1 MQGEHKYARRPNG
14 AWTRRSASPYRAD
27 KFRMRRQSCC
37 DALRHAFANL
47 ALKYRFATCISAACR
62 DTFLRTARLW
72 RSSRAARI
80 KYIAVA
86 HERNARLN
94 FTRSLLASTCMHSA
108 SYTRRDAA
116 SATQKCSGAK
126 YNNAASGPAVHKTSR
141 KSGGAL
147 KFTLS
152 QAFKNR
158 PFKISP
164 TRRSQ
169 KSAFKIFS
177 PAQILKSAL

>member
-1 MQGEHKYARRPNG
+1 MH
-14 AWTRRSASPYRAD
+14 SV
-27 KFRMRRQSCC
+27 F
-37 DALRHAFANL
+37 
-47 ALKYRFATCISAACR
+47 I
-62 DTFLRTARLW
+62 
-72 RSSRAARI
+72 RAAAPHPRR
-80 KYIAVA
+80 KNEAV
-86 HERNARLN
+86 RAR
-94 FTRSLLASTCMHSA
+94 
-108 SYTRRDAA
+108 
-116 SATQKCSGAK
+116 GAK
-126 YNNAASGPAVHKTSR
+126 YRGAGSGRAVHEMSR